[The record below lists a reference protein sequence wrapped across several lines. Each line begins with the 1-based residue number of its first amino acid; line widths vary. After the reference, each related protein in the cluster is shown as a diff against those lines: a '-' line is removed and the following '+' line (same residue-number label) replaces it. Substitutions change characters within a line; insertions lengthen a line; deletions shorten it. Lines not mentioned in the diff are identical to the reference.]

1 MFSNMF
7 KFALAVIGFGAD
19 VVTVTSGTAVANGVV
34 GNPGNVLGDL
44 QTYFSAKLL
53 EVAERHLVMDQWGE
67 KIPVPSNSSKTIQFV
82 REEKF
87 ATSVAPVQLT
97 EGIPPD
103 AVGIQMTEFQAVME
117 QYGFLVRLS
126 DLAELTAKHP
136 IVQRTMYLLGL
147 QASETY
153 DQLIFNNLIVS
164 TNTYFPN
171 GKANILSL
179 TASDTL
185 SYNDFVQIEANL
197 QDQAAR
203 PFDSGEYVVIVA
215 PQVWASVLKD
225 PDWKASHQLSSP
237 DAIWKGEVGA
247 LAGMRLVRSNA
258 PAFAAI
264 AETNS
269 GTANPVFAGF
279 ALGRFAYQISDLQ
292 NLRAYVVAPGGQ
304 SDPLQQS
311 RKIGWKFAFK
321 TLITNNSW
329 LINTYSAG
337 NNSVNHP

>member
-7 KFALAVIGFGAD
+7 KYALALVGFGAD
-19 VVTVTSGTAVANGVV
+19 VVTVTTGTVGVA
-34 GNPGNVLGDL
+34 GNVAGDL
-44 QTYFSAKLL
+44 QIYFSAKLL
-53 EVAERHLVMDQWGE
+53 EVAERHMILEQFGE
-67 KIPVPSNSSKTIQFV
+67 KTPIPSNSSKTIQFV

-87 ATSVAPVQLT
+87 AVVTTPTQLT
-97 EGIPPD
+97 EGVPPD
-103 AVGIQMTEFQAVME
+103 AVGLTVNEFQATVE
-117 QYGFLVRLS
+117 QYGFLVRIS

-153 DQLIFNNLIVS
+153 DQLIFNNIIVG
-164 TNTYFPN
+164 TNAYFPN
-171 GKANILSL
+171 GKTGNTQL

-185 SYNDFVQIEANL
+185 SYNDCVQLEANL
-197 QDQAAR
+197 VDQAAR
-203 PFDSGEYVVIVA
+203 PFDSGEYVMVVA

-237 DAIWKGEVGA
+237 DAIWKGEVGS
-247 LAGMRLVRSNA
+247 LSGMRLVRSNA
-258 PAFAAI
+258 PAFASFAQ
-264 AETNS
+264 A
-269 GTANPVFAGF
+269 GTGQANPIYFGF
-279 ALGRFAYQISDLQ
+279 AIGRFAYQISDLQ

-321 TLITNNSW
+321 TLITNQNW
-329 LINTYSAG
+329 IVNFATAG
-337 NNSVNHP
+337 NNSVNHA

>member
-7 KFALAVIGFGAD
+7 KFALAAFGFGAD
-19 VVTVTSGTAVANGVV
+19 VVTVSTGTAAGNGNT
-34 GNPGNVLGDL
+34 GIPGNVTGDL

-53 EVAERHLVMDQWGE
+53 EVAERHMVLEQFGE
-67 KIPVPSNSSKTIQFV
+67 KTPIPSNSSKTIQFV

-87 ATSVAPVQLT
+87 AVAQTPTQLT

-103 AVGIQMTEFQAVME
+103 AVGLSITEFQAVVE

-171 GKANILSL
+171 GKASEVSL

-185 SYNDFVQIEANL
+185 GYNDAVQIEANL
-197 QDQAAR
+197 QDAAAR
-203 PFDSGEYVVIVA
+203 PFDSGEYVFVVA
-215 PQVWASVLKD
+215 PQVWASILKD

-247 LAGMRLVRSNA
+247 LSGMRFVRSNA

-264 AETNS
+264 AQTGS
-269 GTANPVFAGF
+269 GQANPIYAGF
-279 ALGRFAYQISDLQ
+279 AIGRFAYQISDLQ

-321 TLITNNSW
+321 TIITNNTW
-329 LINTYSAG
+329 IINTFSAG
-337 NNSVNHP
+337 NNSVNHA